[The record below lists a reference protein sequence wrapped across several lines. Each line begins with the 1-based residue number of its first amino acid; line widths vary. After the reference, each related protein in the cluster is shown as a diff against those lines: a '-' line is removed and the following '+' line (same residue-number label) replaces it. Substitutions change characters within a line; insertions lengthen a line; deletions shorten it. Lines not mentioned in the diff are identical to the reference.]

1 MSSVTNTTILGRDH
15 DAKGEIYLQSLDPQ
29 PVALGTSAGTTA
41 KPNEDAVGASSL
53 GMELVLAIAD
63 GHWGREAAEIGVSK
77 AMELLSSEIP
87 PVTENEIQA
96 RLFSL
101 FEQVNEQLYDL
112 AAATPGAVTPETTL
126 IVCHIRES
134 DAGKV
139 LYWASFGD
147 SYLFLLRG
155 QVLNQLNSLNPRWLG
170 YLSKLSEK
178 AETRSFLMKYL
189 TDDARYVGVANGLET
204 GVEKLEPGDI
214 IFLCTDGLV
223 GADRDPNPAQLYGI
237 QMLLLAD
244 LSIVSK
250 VEKAI
255 ASALA
260 RGEKD
265 NITSLAA
272 LIPGKQAPAT

>member
-1 MSSVTNTTILGRDH
+1 MEHLQGITILGRDH
-15 DAKGEIYLQSLDPQ
+15 DAKGEIHLQYLDPL

-41 KPNEDAVGASSL
+41 KPNEDAAGVSASEK
-53 GMELVLAIAD
+53 ELVLAIAD
-63 GHWGREAAEIGVSK
+63 GHWGREAAEIGISK
-77 AMELLSSEIP
+77 AMGLLSSEMP
-87 PVTENEIQA
+87 PVTEDEIRA

-101 FEQVNEQLYDL
+101 FEQVNEQMYDRS
-112 AAATPGAVTPETTL
+112 ASTPGTVTAETTL

-134 DAGKV
+134 EAGKV

-155 QVLNQLNSLNPRWLG
+155 QMLNQLNSLHPRWLG

-178 AETRSFLMKYL
+178 AETRSLLMKYL

-214 IFLCTDGLV
+214 VFLCTDGLIGV
-223 GADRDPNPAQLYGI
+223 DRDPNPAQLYGI
-237 QMLLLAD
+237 RMLLMSD

-265 NITSLAA
+265 NVTCLAA
-272 LIPGKQAPAT
+272 LIPSKQVPAT

>member
-1 MSSVTNTTILGRDH
+1 
-15 DAKGEIYLQSLDPQ
+15 
-29 PVALGTSAGTTA
+29 
-41 KPNEDAVGASSL
+41 
-53 GMELVLAIAD
+53 
-63 GHWGREAAEIGVSK
+63 
-77 AMELLSSEIP
+77 
-87 PVTENEIQA
+87 
-96 RLFSL
+96 
-101 FEQVNEQLYDL
+101 
-112 AAATPGAVTPETTL
+112 
-126 IVCHIRES
+126 
-134 DAGKV
+134 
-139 LYWASFGD
+139 
-147 SYLFLLRG
+147 
-155 QVLNQLNSLNPRWLG
+155 
-170 YLSKLSEK
+170 
-178 AETRSFLMKYL
+178 MKYL

-237 QMLLLAD
+237 RMLLMSD

-265 NITSLAA
+265 NITCLAA

>member
-1 MSSVTNTTILGRDH
+1 MTNTTILGRDH
-15 DAKGEIYLQSLDPQ
+15 DAKGEIFLQSLDSQ
-29 PVALGTSAGTTA
+29 PVALGTSAGTTT

-77 AMELLSSEIP
+77 AMELLSFEGS
-87 PVTENEIQA
+87 PVTESETPA

-101 FEQVNEQLYDL
+101 FEQVNERIYDM
-112 AAATPGAVTPETTL
+112 AASSPGAVTPETTL
-126 IVCHIRES
+126 IVCHIRDA

-178 AETRSFLMKYL
+178 AETRSLLMQYL
-189 TDDARYVGVANGLET
+189 NDKARYVGVANGLET
-204 GVEKLEPGDI
+204 GIEKLQPGDI
-214 IFLCTDGLV
+214 VFLCTDGLIGV
-223 GADRDPNPAQLYGI
+223 DRDPNPAQLYGI
-237 QMLLLAD
+237 RMLLMSD
-244 LSIVSK
+244 LSIDAK

-255 ASALA
+255 ASALG

-265 NITSLAA
+265 NITCLAA
-272 LIPGKQAPAT
+272 LIP